1 MNLGKFFKTNTGK
14 RIMSAILGFGLAT
27 FFRTVCKDRYCIVFK
42 APPLDDIEDKIFKD
56 GKKCYTYKTEGI
68 KCDSNVKAVSA

>member
-27 FFRTVCKDRYCIVFK
+27 FSEQYVKIDIVLYLRLWMMSKTKYLRTEKSVTLIKQ
-42 APPLDDIEDKIFKD
+42 
-56 GKKCYTYKTEGI
+56 GI
-68 KCDSNVKAVSA
+68 KCDSTVKASA